1 MHASALTQADITQ
14 ARATKFVADVYVR
27 MILALIT
34 SSVIGY
40 VSIQSGFLLSSLET
54 MGRGLT
60 LAIFGTQLLTVIAFQ
75 GSIFSMKPALARALF
90 AVYAVITG
98 LTLGLVGLIYT
109 LDSILMV
116 TMLSSAAFAGLAIYG
131 KTTQRDLGP
140 IGAFALSALMMLMVF
155 GLGLLLTSFVPA
167 LQPFMD
173 AAMKLHAVIGTV
185 IFSAMIAYESQK
197 LKAIARQLAQQTAHD
212 DEIEV
217 FVNSAALSM
226 YMNFIGLFLSLMR
239 LLGSRR

>member
-1 MHASALTQADITQ
+1 
-14 ARATKFVADVYVR
+14 
-27 MILALIT
+27 
-34 SSVIGY
+34 
-40 VSIQSGFLLSSLET
+40 
-54 MGRGLT
+54 LT

-75 GSIFSMKPALARALF
+75 GSIFSMKPALTRALF

-140 IGAFALSALMMLMVF
+140 IGAFALSALMMLMVY
-155 GLGLLLTSFVPA
+155 GLGLFLASFVPT

-173 AAMKLHAVIGTV
+173 AAVKLHAVIGTV

-197 LKAIARQLAQQTAHD
+197 LKTISRQLAQQTAHD
-212 DEIEV
+212 DDIEV